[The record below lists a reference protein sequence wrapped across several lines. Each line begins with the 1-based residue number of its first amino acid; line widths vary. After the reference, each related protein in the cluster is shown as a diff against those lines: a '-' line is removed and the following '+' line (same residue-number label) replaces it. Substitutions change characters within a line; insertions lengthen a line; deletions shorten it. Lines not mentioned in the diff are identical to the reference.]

1 MADYYSLIKNAVA
14 RLDSSASRESRRA
27 IYERARGAQ
36 LAQLRSISPP
46 LAESEITREQLALEE
61 AVRRVEAE
69 VTQLMGDAWLKELVT
84 AADEI
89 GKPSAGPRGRA
100 SVVRAKAP
108 ADPLSPASAPEM
120 LLPMIVRGNVIGRL
134 VKYWRWRAL
143 PPPSAG
149 SKRVGGR

>member
-1 MADYYSLIKNAVA
+1 M
-14 RLDSSASRESRRA
+14 
-27 IYERARGAQ
+27 RARTAQ
-36 LAQLRSISPP
+36 LAQLRSMSPP

-69 VTQLMGDAWLKELVT
+69 VTQLMGDAWLNELVT

-89 GKPSAGPRGRA
+89 GKPSARPKGRA
-100 SVVRAKAP
+100 SVVQARAP

-120 LLPMIVRGNVIGRL
+120 LLPMIVRGNAIGRL
-134 VKYWRWRAL
+134 VRYWRWHAL
-143 PPPSAG
+143 LPPSAG